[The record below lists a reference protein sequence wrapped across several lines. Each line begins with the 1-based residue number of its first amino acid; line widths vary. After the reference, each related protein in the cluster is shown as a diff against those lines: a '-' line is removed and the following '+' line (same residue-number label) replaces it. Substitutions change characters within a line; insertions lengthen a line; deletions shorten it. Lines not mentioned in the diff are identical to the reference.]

1 MKIFIGTDHT
11 GFELKRKLIP
21 FLGAFGH
28 EVIDKG
34 VFEFNK
40 DDDYPDFVKLVA
52 KAVANDL
59 GAWGIVIGGSGQ
71 GEAMC
76 VNRVLG
82 ARAVVFYGPHLATQP
97 VDVTGRQ
104 SNDSFEIVRLA
115 REHNDANILSLA
127 VRFVTEEEAKQAVKI
142 FLETPFSGDARHI
155 RRIKKIDD

>member
-1 MKIFIGTDHT
+1 
-11 GFELKRKLIP
+11 
-21 FLGAFGH
+21 
-28 EVIDKG
+28 
-34 VFEFNK
+34 
-40 DDDYPDFVKLVA
+40 
-52 KAVANDL
+52 
-59 GAWGIVIGGSGQ
+59 
-71 GEAMC
+71 MC

-127 VRFVTEEEAKQAVKI
+127 VRFITEEEAKQAVKI